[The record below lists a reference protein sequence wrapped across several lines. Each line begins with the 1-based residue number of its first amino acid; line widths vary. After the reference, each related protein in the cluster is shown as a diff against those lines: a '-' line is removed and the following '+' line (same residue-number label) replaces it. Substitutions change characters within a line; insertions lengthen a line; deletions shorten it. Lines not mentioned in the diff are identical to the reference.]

1 MASEQLPVDEA
12 AAAAAVGSG
21 DEPFLGLLDVALLA
35 VLIGGAAFYFLRSRK
50 KEEEPVR
57 SYSIQ

>member
-1 MASEQLPVDEA
+1 MASEQPPIDGV
-12 AAAAAVGSG
+12 AAAVAAGG

-50 KEEEPVR
+50 KEEEPAR

>member
-1 MASEQLPVDEA
+1 MASEQLPVDG
-12 AAAAAVGSG
+12 AAAAAVASG

>member
-1 MASEQLPVDEA
+1 MASEQTIDGA
-12 AAAAAVGSG
+12 AAIPSGGG

-50 KEEEPVR
+50 KEEEPTR

>member
-1 MASEQLPVDEA
+1 MVSEQSIDEA
-12 AAAAAVGSG
+12 TAIGGGG

-35 VLIGGAAFYFLRSRK
+35 VFIGAAAFYFLRSRK
-50 KEEEPVR
+50 KEEEPSR

>member
-1 MASEQLPVDEA
+1 MASEQPIVDA
-12 AAAAAVGSG
+12 AAAAGVG